1 MLGLPTRTGQ
11 VFTPSA
17 MDIVGVATA
26 LSEHPNPTRR
36 LRIKPLDALEPT
48 PEPYSALLYQPH
60 GVIHASAAR
69 MGNADPGAA
78 APKYRSFLDE
88 SVRTRA
94 QLVVTPEYSVPWA
107 VVDDIIAGAV
117 RPANGALWALGCE
130 SLTPHELTALRDRL
144 EASDDVRLVH
154 EPLNQT
160 KAVQNNFINP
170 LVYVFWCLDSSDRD
184 VLCLLVQFKTVV
196 SRDDAHVEVT
206 SLYTGDRVYKFN
218 ADSGGI
224 ALIGLICSDAFGFT
238 NQLVDDHYNRLLVLH
253 IQLNQRPGHSDFS
266 TYRQRLVQVAS
277 NSSAEVLCLNWAA
290 GLAVDG
296 NGPQP
301 WNTISGSALYCSP
314 QTVRVED
321 DDVDTLHANGVYY
334 SMVGKRWHGFF
345 FHFGEHVLLLRKQ
358 HVFANGPQAVVQLI
372 APQVVERLTWDTQ
385 SMTWAPARADDG
397 FGQFIRSYQPLET
410 VLQPL
415 FGESPLAVER
425 AIELLHGPTGRPQ
438 TWFTLGRLPAFHVGE
453 EESLRRLTV
462 SQEVDATRAGVAF
475 RRERAR
481 LAQSAATIQNAA
493 PKWPPAVVD
502 LASGFR
508 FRWVSADPHR
518 NVEPANGAGTS
529 ATFVYLGED
538 PEGDRLSNV
547 HSMLVKALRV
557 DAAQRC
563 PLNGDV
569 GAAVATA
576 VDRLCIAF
584 KRGHELL
591 FFRDPHQASIAEPR
605 GAALDDI
612 AGGAA

>member
-1 MLGLPTRTGQ
+1 
-11 VFTPSA
+11 

-26 LSEHPNPTRR
+26 LSEHPDPNRT

-48 PEPYSALLYQPH
+48 PEPYLALLCQPH
-60 GVIHASAAR
+60 GVIHASASR
-69 MGNADPGAA
+69 MGNADPGVV
-78 APKYRSFLDE
+78 APKYRRLLDE

-94 QLVVTPEYSVPWA
+94 QLVVTPEYSVPWV
-107 VVDDIIAGAV
+107 VVDDIVSGAV
-117 RPANGALWALGCE
+117 RPATGALWALGCE
-130 SLTPHELTALRDRL
+130 SIAPHELSALRERL

-160 KAVQNNFINP
+160 KVAQRSFINP
-170 LVYVFWCLDSSDRD
+170 LVYVFWCLDSADRD

-196 SRDDAHVEVT
+196 SRDEGHVEVT

-266 TYRQRLVQVAS
+266 TYRQRLVQIAS
-277 NSSAEVLCLNWAA
+277 NSNTEVLCVNWAA

-296 NGPQP
+296 GSQQP
-301 WNTISGSALYCSP
+301 WNTISGSAVYCSP

-321 DDVDTLHANGVYY
+321 GDVDSLHADGVYY

-345 FHFGEHVLLLRKQ
+345 LHFGEHALLLRKQ
-358 HVFANGPQAVVQLI
+358 HVFANGPQAIVQLI
-372 APQVVERLTWDTQ
+372 PPQVVERLTWDKE
-385 SMTWAPARADDG
+385 SMTWTPTRADDG
-397 FGQFIRSYQPLET
+397 FELFIQSYQPLGT
-410 VLQPL
+410 VLQQL
-415 FGESPLAVER
+415 FSASPLAVER
-425 AIELLHGPTGRPQ
+425 AIELLHGPTGQPQ
-438 TWFTLGRLPAFHVGE
+438 TWYTLSRLPALHVGE
-453 EESLRRLTV
+453 EESLRRITV
-462 SQEVDATRAGVAF
+462 SQEVDAARAGVAF

-502 LASGFR
+502 LAGGFK
-508 FRWVSADPHR
+508 FRWTSSDPHR
-518 NVEPANGAGTS
+518 NVEPADGAGTP
-529 ATFVYLGED
+529 ATLVYLGEN

-563 PLNGDV
+563 PLDGDV
-569 GAAVATA
+569 GAAVAAA
-576 VDRLCIAF
+576 VDRLCIAY

-591 FFRDPHQASIAEPR
+591 FFRDPHQASITEPR
-605 GAALDDI
+605 GAVIDDI